1 MTIIQVGRPV
11 RRETSTPYRG
21 RPLVIE
27 LYGRSMDIWPKG
39 KPGARF
45 SICYDQ
51 VYEAAGKLTARLALT
66 EGAKRRVKSALK

>member
-1 MTIIQVGRPV
+1 
-11 RRETSTPYRG
+11 
-21 RPLVIE
+21 
-27 LYGRSMDIWPKG
+27 MDIWPKG
-39 KPGARF
+39 KPGSRF